1 MGLQGGEMAKPSRMN
16 LKEAIAQIPNGAMLT
31 FSGFTIWRRPMAAI
45 YELIRQKKKDL
56 HLVEVNGG
64 THSDLLI
71 GAGCVNVWE
80 SCWIGHE
87 LYGKIG
93 ANLSRKAEAGE
104 VIIED
109 YSHMQILYR
118 MAAGSMGLPYLPTFA
133 SMGTDMLNPE
143 YDHLEILGLRDGSHP
158 KIPKKKY
165 ETVTDPF
172 YGGELLHI
180 PAVNPD
186 WCIAHVQMVGEGG
199 TVRVDGQVYSDEE
212 AIKASDKVI
221 IIAEQVV
228 SEEYI
233 RREPSRNLVAG
244 HQISCIVEQ
253 PWGAHP
259 TGCFG
264 SYEADGAFIQN
275 FFKTTRSEEG
285 LDTWVQEW
293 VHDVPDFDGYLEKLG
308 IARLETL
315 RANPAFGYSTKVK
328 RGARA

>member
-1 MGLQGGEMAKPSRMN
+1 MATSKQMN
-16 LKEAIAQIPNGAMLT
+16 LKDAIAQIQDGDMLT

-45 YELIRQKKKDL
+45 YELIRQKKRDL

-71 GAGCVNVWE
+71 GAGCVKIWE

-87 LYGKIG
+87 LFGKIG
-93 ANLSRKAEAGE
+93 ANLARKAEAGE
-104 VIIED
+104 VVIED
-109 YSHMQILYR
+109 YSHLQMLYR
-118 MAAGSMGLPYLPTFA
+118 MAAGSMGLPYLPTYA

-143 YDHLEILGLRDGSHP
+143 YDHLEKLGLRDGSNP
-158 KIPKKKY
+158 KIPRKKY
-165 ETVTDPF
+165 EVVSDPF
-172 YGGELLHI
+172 YGGELIHV

-186 WCIAHVQMVGEGG
+186 WCIAHVQMIGEGG

-212 AIKASDKVI
+212 AIKAADKVI
-221 IIAEQVV
+221 VIAEQIV

-233 RREPSRNLVAG
+233 RREPTRNLVAG
-244 HQISCIVEQ
+244 HQISNIVEI

-264 SYEADGAFIQN
+264 CYETDGTFIN
-275 FFKTTRSEEG
+275 DFFTRTRTQEG
-285 LDTWVQEW
+285 LDAWVQEW
-293 VHDVPDFDGYLEKLG
+293 VFDLPDFSAYLNKVG
-308 IARLETL
+308 IDKLETI
-315 RANPAFGYSTKVK
+315 RANPAFGYSTKIK